1 MGLIRKAYIAIIMKE
16 DGMQEV
22 TATPECQQKRLT
34 DARVESARSSPCCEA
49 NESFRSPFTS
59 SDSADTCALPTETAE
74 QHVARRA
81 REARINGMRFDTF
94 VCWMLGALWMDCHH
108 VIILCVP
115 PSNLP

>member
-1 MGLIRKAYIAIIMKE
+1 
-16 DGMQEV
+16 MQVV

-49 NESFRSPFTS
+49 DESFRSSFTS

-81 REARINGMRFDTF
+81 REARINGMKFDTF
-94 VCWMLGALWMDCHH
+94 VGCSARCGWIVTTSLSYAYHRRTCRDPCSA
-108 VIILCVP
+108 P
-115 PSNLP
+115 RPST